1 MVNLDSCNSVLLFL
15 ERQQPTRQRLPGIK
29 KQNIAFFCYEQV
41 AEELFMLGR

>member
-1 MVNLDSCNSVLLFL
+1 MVNLYSCSSVLLFL

-29 KQNIAFFCYEQV
+29 KQNIAFFYEQV